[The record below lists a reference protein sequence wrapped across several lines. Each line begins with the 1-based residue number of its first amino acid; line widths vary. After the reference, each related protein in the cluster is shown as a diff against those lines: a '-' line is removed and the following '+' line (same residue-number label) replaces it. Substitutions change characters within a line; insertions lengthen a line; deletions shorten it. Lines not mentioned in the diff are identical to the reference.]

1 MTQNPQHES
10 LTVEATR
17 QTIEELAV
25 LDAPGVTAHFH
36 QSTPDLFTPNAV
48 FAHTHKSV
56 LRFITCGSVDD
67 GKSSLI
73 GRLLFETGN
82 VLDDQLER
90 LTLDSRKHGT
100 QGAELDYALLLD
112 GLLAEREQGIT
123 IDVAYRFFQTPV
135 RKFIVADCPGHEQYT
150 RNMAT
155 GAAGADLAVVLIDA
169 RKGLLPQTL
178 RHSFIVSSF
187 GVRKIILAVNK
198 MDACDY
204 DQARFDAIVAEYKVF
219 AEKRQLTSV
228 QAIPISALKGD
239 NLTAVSDRMPWY
251 RGLSLLSA
259 LENTVTTDSSVASST
274 FGFRMPVQYVL
285 RPHQDFRGFAG
296 RVSSGVIHQ
305 NDAIQVQGNG
315 ASRSTVAEILIGD
328 QQVLSAREGDSIV
341 LRLQDERDVSR
352 GDVLGAGAGTTVLS
366 NSFHSLI
373 LWMGDASMQIGQSYL
388 LKLGAKTV
396 NARIESVKG
405 LVDVHTGDLLKD
417 ATELRCNDIA
427 KCIVSL
433 DSPIAAT
440 EFGNDRQLGS
450 FVLIDRQSHATVA
463 AGVIERAELAS
474 KRPIFPKAGI
484 VTAAIRA
491 AQKHQVARCYWLTGI
506 SGAGKSTLAEALDQ
520 ALTELGKHVYVLD
533 GDRLRAGLSAHLGFS
548 DADRHEQ
555 ARLVAQTARLMVDAG
570 LVVIVSLISPFAA
583 DRQKARA
590 LFEPGQFF
598 EVFVD
603 TPNDLARQRDPK
615 GLYQLAQAGV
625 VQNLTGFGAAFEA
638 PNEPELHIQT
648 EIESVEVALSRLLA
662 L

>member
-1 MTQNPQHES
+1 MSHKL
-10 LTVEATR
+10 LTSTN
-17 QTIEELAV
+17 LAI
-25 LDAPGVTAHFH
+25 LDAPSGSTHFH
-36 QSTPDLFTPNAV
+36 QDGSHQAGGKANKSDLFTPIASV
-48 FAHTHKSV
+48 FAHTQKSV

-82 VLDDQLER
+82 VLDDQLDR
-90 LTLDSRKHGT
+90 LSQDSRKHGT
-100 QGAELDYALLLD
+100 QGAALDYALLLD

-123 IDVAYRFFQTPV
+123 IDVAYRFFQTST

-178 RHSFIVSSF
+178 RHSFIVSTF

-198 MDACDY
+198 MDVCDY
-204 DQARFDAIVAEYKVF
+204 DQARFDAIVADYKVF
-219 AEKRQLTSV
+219 AEKRQLTDV

-239 NLTAVSDRMPWY
+239 NLTAASNRMPWY
-251 RGLSLLSA
+251 QGPSLLSA
-259 LENTVTTDSSVASST
+259 LESADTANSSVASS

-296 RVSSGVIHQ
+296 RVSAGVIHQ
-305 NDAIQVQGNG
+305 NDAIQVLGNE
-315 ASRSTVAEILIGD
+315 ASRTKVAEILIGD
-328 QQVLSAREGDSIV
+328 QQVFSAREGDSIV

-352 GDVLGAGAGTTVLS
+352 GDVLGSGAGTKLLS

-373 LWMGDASMQIGQSYL
+373 LWMGDSNLQFAQSYL

-396 NARIESVKG
+396 NARVESIKG
-405 LVDVHTGDLLKD
+405 KVDVHTGELVGDSS
-417 ATELRCNDIA
+417 ALRCNDLA

-450 FVLIDRQSHATVA
+450 FVLIDRHSHATVA
-463 AGVIERAELAS
+463 AGVIERAELTR
-474 KRPIFPKAGI
+474 KRYVFPKAGK
-484 VTAAIRA
+484 VTSALRA
-491 AQKHQVARCYWLTGI
+491 AQKHQIARCYWLTGI
-506 SGAGKSTLAEALDQ
+506 SGSGKSTLAEALDQ
-520 ALTELGKHVYVLD
+520 ALTERGSHVYVLD
-533 GDRLRAGLSAHLGFS
+533 GDNLRAGLSAHLGFS

-570 LVVIVSLISPFAA
+570 LIVIVSLISPFAA

-590 LFEPGQFF
+590 LFEPGSFL

-603 TPNDLARQRDPK
+603 TPNDLARKRDPK

-625 VQNLTGFGAAFEA
+625 VQNLTGFGAVFEA
-638 PNEPELHIQT
+638 PDQPELHIQT
-648 EIESVEVALSRLLA
+648 ERESVEVALSRLLA